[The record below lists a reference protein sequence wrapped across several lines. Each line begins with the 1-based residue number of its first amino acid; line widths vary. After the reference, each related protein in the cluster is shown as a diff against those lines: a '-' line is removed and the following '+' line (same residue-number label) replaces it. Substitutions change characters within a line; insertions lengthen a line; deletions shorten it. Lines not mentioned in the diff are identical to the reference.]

1 MDIDALL
8 PGLAKLL
15 EQRLGRTGYY
25 IGNVVALFASA
36 IIILIPLIMVGG
48 ALWVVYPE
56 LFTRP
61 GEAIIAARQSF
72 IVYGIGAALWVVGV
86 LLLNRMAQARLER
99 KRENAQQEL
108 DRIHRYNMRLLKQ
121 KIRVFRRGLV
131 AARVQGLVIEVE
143 PEVLDLM
150 AELAE
155 EDSENG

>member
-8 PGLAKLL
+8 PGLSKLL

-61 GEAIIAARQSF
+61 GEAIIAARQSI
-72 IVYGIGAALWVVGV
+72 IVYGIGAALLIPAEATPCRVGSSWHYRSVVV
-86 LLLNRMAQARLER
+86 LTWGE
-99 KRENAQQEL
+99 
-108 DRIHRYNMRLLKQ
+108 
-121 KIRVFRRGLV
+121 
-131 AARVQGLVIEVE
+131 
-143 PEVLDLM
+143 
-150 AELAE
+150 
-155 EDSENG
+155 